1 MSQSPVKAAHAATR
15 QAMAATRLA
24 LIAEAQTI
32 ADRAGSKAILVTRLA
47 NKHGV
52 SGLTAKRWLEQAGFE
67 LNESLK
73 GRPTHHAV
81 LVHDGLI

>member
-1 MSQSPVKAAHAATR
+1 
-15 QAMAATRLA
+15 MAATRLA
-24 LIAEAQTI
+24 LVAEAQEI
-32 ADRAGSKAILVTRLA
+32 ATRVGGGDLEKGAKAILVTRLA

-52 SGLTAKRWLEQAGFE
+52 SGLTAKRWLQQAGFS
-67 LNESLK
+67 LNAMLK